1 MQEGS
6 DFLKVRSY
14 ARQFRRLYKL
24 NDTLTAISWY
34 PTSKKPSKATSK
46 ILIKNQIL
54 NGDFFCSPLFFL
66 VTIDSIKEI
75 RLGKTTE
82 RLREYTHQFQNE
94 SLFSIIYTN
103 GNNQYASLDLVASSA
118 DEANIW
124 VTGLSCLI
132 AGQGT
137 PPSPAGNQT
146 NFDFII
152 MTLREL
158 YNSITRFSIVFFF

>member
-54 NGDFFCSPLFFL
+54 NGVFFL
-66 VTIDSIKEI
+66 
-75 RLGKTTE
+75 
-82 RLREYTHQFQNE
+82 
-94 SLFSIIYTN
+94 FSFVI
-103 GNNQYASLDLVASSA
+103 
-118 DEANIW
+118 
-124 VTGLSCLI
+124 
-132 AGQGT
+132 
-137 PPSPAGNQT
+137 
-146 NFDFII
+146 F
-152 MTLREL
+152 
-158 YNSITRFSIVFFF
+158 